1 MEKNYEKRIP
11 RDLEIDDNK
20 ESPQVGKLIAKNE
33 ILTVQDKQQ
42 AIRVNETNRSLVKS
56 PWEIE
61 VEARRFNAFN
71 MGMKKSIEK
80 EK

>member
-1 MEKNYEKRIP
+1 MLYYNSMEKNYEKRIP

-42 AIRVNETNRSLVKS
+42 ALRGNRTKIILEIN
-56 PWEIE
+56 PWKI
-61 VEARRFNAFN
+61 
-71 MGMKKSIEK
+71 
-80 EK
+80 